1 MPASS
6 DTFLVTGV
14 LGCIGAWA
22 ARQLLAEGASVVG
35 FNLGD
40 STHRLDLVL
49 GAAARDR
56 LVLVQGDVTDP
67 DAVGAALDAH
77 GVTHV
82 IHLAALQIPACRAN
96 PALGARVNIAG
107 TVNVFEAVKA
117 RRERIRG
124 VVYASSVAVYGPDD
138 RGAEDEETQPR
149 TLYGVYK
156 RTTEELARVYWDED
170 ELPSAALRP
179 YTVFGLG
186 RDQGLTSQPT
196 LAMAAAAHGESF
208 RIGYGGQ
215 AQFDY
220 VPDVARGFVE
230 LARSLER
237 GAPVYNMPGSSL
249 TMGDVVAAIER
260 AAPESAGALGFD
272 DVQLPF
278 PRALESSFAL
288 ALTPF
293 DDAVAETVEG
303 FRRTPGAGAA
313 RSPAVS

>member
-1 MPASS
+1 VATSS

-22 ARQLLAEGASVVG
+22 ARQLLADGAAVVG
-35 FNLGD
+35 FDLGG
-40 STHRLDLVL
+40 STHRLDVVL
-49 GAAARDR
+49 DGAAPER
-56 LVLVQGDVTDP
+56 LVLVDGDVTDS
-67 DAVGAALDAH
+67 DALGRALDAH

-96 PALGARVNIAG
+96 PALGARVNVAG
-107 TVNVFEAVKA
+107 TANVFEAVKA
-117 RRERIRG
+117 RRERICG

-138 RGAEDEETQPR
+138 RGAEDEETRPR

-156 RTTEELARVYWDED
+156 RTTEHLARVYWDED

-186 RDQGLTSQPT
+186 RDQGLTSEPT

-208 RIGYGGQ
+208 RIGYGGR

-220 VPDVARGFVE
+220 APDVARGFVE

-237 GAPVYNMPGSSL
+237 GAVVHNMPGPSV

-260 AAPESAGALGFD
+260 AAPESAGAIAFD

-278 PRALESSFAL
+278 PQTLESSYAL

-293 DDAVAETVEG
+293 EDAVAETVAG
-303 FRRTPGAGAA
+303 FRRTA
-313 RSPAVS
+313 